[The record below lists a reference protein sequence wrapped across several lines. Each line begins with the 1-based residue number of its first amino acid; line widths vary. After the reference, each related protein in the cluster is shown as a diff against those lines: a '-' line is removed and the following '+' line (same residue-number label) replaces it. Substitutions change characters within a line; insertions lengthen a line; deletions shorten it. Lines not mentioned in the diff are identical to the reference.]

1 MHSMA
6 ALERMGF
13 EVTYIKPTAEGYIR
27 PEDVEA
33 AIRPDTALVS
43 IMMANNEIGTIQP
56 IKEIAEVAHKH
67 GVWMH
72 TDAVQAVGAIPVD
85 VKELGVDMLSMSA
98 HKFNGPKGMG
108 ALYCRKAYGPRT

>member
-1 MHSMA
+1 MA

-13 EVTYIKPTAEGYIR
+13 EVTYIKPTPEGYIR

-56 IKEIAEVAHKH
+56 IKEIAAMGKALEIATTHLDERMAHE
-67 GVWMH
+67 
-72 TDAVQAVGAIPVD
+72 TELRDYVD
-85 VKELGVDMLSMSA
+85 VYNRQESRLAMS
-98 HKFNGPKGMG
+98 P
-108 ALYCRKAYGPRT
+108 L